1 MKLISLLLD
10 KLLNLLIVVGVI
22 GLIMGIINTFKGR
35 PQQAKYGFLLF
46 GVLVLAIVLSH
57 VLSWIISKI
66 QQKKDAMKPAT
77 GTAAAASSVI
87 LPIQEQPL
95 TVLGM
100 VVIMEN
106 PLRFPKDEE
115 RLISEILAQ
124 QTGDFKRVIA
134 PSAQVKIVVAGA
146 SLDDDAYIYGVCR
159 SNFDGLDAYSDHDEF
174 LQRVATG
181 FFVASDGNRGKHF
194 AFLNRKM

>member
-46 GVLVLAIVLSH
+46 GVLVLAILLSH
-57 VLSWIISKI
+57 VFSWIISKI
-66 QQKKDAMKPAT
+66 EQKKDAMKPAT
-77 GTAAAASSVI
+77 DTAVPSA
-87 LPIQEQPL
+87 LPPIQEQPL

-134 PSAQVKIVVAGA
+134 PSAQVNIVVAGA

-181 FFVASDGNRGKHF
+181 SFVASDGNRGKHF
-194 AFLNRKM
+194 SFLNRKM

>member
-1 MKLISLLLD
+1 
-10 KLLNLLIVVGVI
+10 
-22 GLIMGIINTFKGR
+22 
-35 PQQAKYGFLLF
+35 LLF

-57 VLSWIISKI
+57 GLSWIISKI
-66 QQKKDAMKPAT
+66 EQKKDAMKPAT
-77 GTAAAASSVI
+77 GTAAAVPSAI
-87 LPIQEQPL
+87 PPIQEQPL

-106 PLRFPKDEE
+106 PLPFPKDEE

-134 PSAQVKIVVAGA
+134 PSAQVNIVVAGA

-159 SNFDGLDAYSDHDEF
+159 SNFDGLDAYSDQDEF

-181 FFVASDGNRGKHF
+181 SFVASDGNRGKHF

>member
-57 VLSWIISKI
+57 VFSWIISKI
-66 QQKKDAMKPAT
+66 EQKKDAMKAAT
-77 GTAAAASSVI
+77 DTAVPSA
-87 LPIQEQPL
+87 LPPIQEQPL

-106 PLRFPKDEE
+106 
-115 RLISEILAQ
+115 S
-124 QTGDFKRVIA
+124 
-134 PSAQVKIVVAGA
+134 PSSFTNNGPCV
-146 SLDDDAYIYGVCR
+146 YCR
-159 SNFDGLDAYSDHDEF
+159 HFNCF
-174 LQRVATG
+174 
-181 FFVASDGNRGKHF
+181 F
-194 AFLNRKM
+194 AFPLFFDLSDIAS